1 MSTGGDAAAL
11 FAQAM
16 QAAQGDA
23 LRGVEARIDARIR
36 EIAAQIEATTKPE
49 DIAASVGEAIEALRC
64 ELPAI
69 VAAHAGV
76 DALKLADAARAAL
89 LAEIG
94 LPGSKVGALASGD
107 ADLLPALRSPDP
119 AYVQTETG
127 RAIRY
132 GLAKGARFIIV
143 SGPSGSGK
151 TFPAEQELRALG
163 RRYLKLSGGDGL
175 TRGDLIGRQ
184 EAANGATHWR
194 AGTYPQ
200 ALRHGLAVIHD
211 EIDRTDGLVLA
222 GLNHVKA
229 RTSKPALQVY
239 VDVSGSMSGSLSGGV
254 FTGEK
259 PAARPAGA
267 AAFAIAHAARSAGIA
282 RQVLAFTTEPM
293 MLADWTESLELGSL
307 ATGYTSL
314 PNALLSGLPRLASRP
329 EGRRIA
335 LVLIDGD
342 CGSPGDWQRI
352 LGLSRASG
360 IELYAIGIGVDPF
373 IPDPTDYPKQLEW
386 SRSPFGLRIPWTG
399 ALRLDDVADLPHR
412 ASQELIAVLARG
424 GAA

>member
-36 EIAAQIEATTKPE
+36 EIAAQIESTTKPE

-222 GLNHVKA
+222 GLNA
-229 RTSKPALQVY
+229 ALDREPSLLCPWGETIDAAPGY
-239 VDVSGSMSGSLSGGV
+239 VVIATCNSLTDETGLYVAQRMS
-254 FTGEK
+254 
-259 PAARPAGA
+259 
-267 AAFAIAHAARSAGIA
+267 
-282 RQVLAFTTEPM
+282 
-293 MLADWTESLELGSL
+293 
-307 ATGYTSL
+307 
-314 PNALLSGLPRLASRP
+314 
-329 EGRRIA
+329 
-335 LVLIDGD
+335 
-342 CGSPGDWQRI
+342 
-352 LGLSRASG
+352 
-360 IELYAIGIGVDPF
+360 
-373 IPDPTDYPKQLEW
+373 
-386 SRSPFGLRIPWTG
+386 
-399 ALRLDDVADLPHR
+399 ADLPNRALLVHADYLPAAQEIDIIHRTVPGSNGHAEAAVRGLEALRAIYLKGQLPAAPSTRTGILFAECATGREADDNGPEPTEALEALPAR
-412 ASQELIAVLARG
+412 ASWDLAYLNALPGSQRRLAVQALSSAG
-424 GAA
+424 VL